1 MHMKSRTAG
10 WRFHTSIRP
19 GQRSTSTMRGNAQPG
34 SGQATRLSNCPA
46 STRQEPPFGRGTRF
60 LDNRFLEV
68 GTKNAVLGGCGAR
81 RSRDF
86 EVQTARR
93 AAYPPLRRNYL
104 KVDPPKTAFFVP
116 KLPAPLSA
124 EHRIPKSRRRW
135 LARTARRH
143 SATDSFQ
150 INDLALRAATLS
162 AKPSE
167 GAEMPENAAT
177 NATPA
182 ESQVVIPEVLSME
195 GEATFAKKAKGIA
208 QVAAGSALTAA
219 GIPMLVLP
227 GPGVAAI
234 VGGAALV
241 SRGNRNYTGRTA
253 TPLEERLD
261 EAASKAADLAA
272 NAAKRTAG
280 KAGEKA
286 KDAALKTGAIAREAT
301 EMAAAS
307 APEVAKGFARGA
319 TAAAHVASG
328 AAKSVAR
335 EAKSLF
341 TSVKRTTGA
350 AISSAKRAE
359 QGATKRSR

>member
-1 MHMKSRTAG
+1 MPRERHTPQAQSARPAPDALHARAPSPSRSFPYNAPDDPSST
-10 WRFHTSIRP
+10 
-19 GQRSTSTMRGNAQPG
+19 GQRRPTLPSFVY
-34 SGQATRLSNCPA
+34 
-46 STRQEPPFGRGTRF
+46 RQEVFELSIYVASSIAHAHEESNRGLAISHKHT
-60 LDNRFLEV
+60 
-68 GTKNAVLGGCGAR
+68 TWA
-81 RSRDF
+81 
-86 EVQTARR
+86 
-93 AAYPPLRRNYL
+93 
-104 KVDPPKTAFFVP
+104 KVDFHDA
-116 KLPAPLSA
+116 
-124 EHRIPKSRRRW
+124 W
-135 LARTARRH
+135 RH

-150 INDLALRAATLS
+150 MNDLALRAATLS

-177 NATPA
+177 DATPA
-182 ESQVVIPEVLSME
+182 ESQVVIPEVLPME

-272 NAAKRTAG
+272 NTAKRTAG
-280 KAGEKA
+280 KSGREGEGRRPQNGSYSPGSGRDGSDERSRGRKRLRARSYRSRSCRERCRKTRCSRSKA
-286 KDAALKTGAIAREAT
+286 PVHKRE
-301 EMAAAS
+301 E
-307 APEVAKGFARGA
+307 GYR
-319 TAAAHVASG
+319 
-328 AAKSVAR
+328 
-335 EAKSLF
+335 
-341 TSVKRTTGA
+341 A

>member
-1 MHMKSRTAG
+1 M
-10 WRFHTSIRP
+10 
-19 GQRSTSTMRGNAQPG
+19 
-34 SGQATRLSNCPA
+34 
-46 STRQEPPFGRGTRF
+46 
-60 LDNRFLEV
+60 
-68 GTKNAVLGGCGAR
+68 
-81 RSRDF
+81 
-86 EVQTARR
+86 
-93 AAYPPLRRNYL
+93 
-104 KVDPPKTAFFVP
+104 
-116 KLPAPLSA
+116 
-124 EHRIPKSRRRW
+124 
-135 LARTARRH
+135 
-143 SATDSFQ
+143 
-150 INDLALRAATLS
+150 NDLALRTATLS

-177 NATPA
+177 DATPT
-182 ESQVVIPEVLSME
+182 ESQVVIPEVLPME

-234 VGGAALV
+234 VGAALV

-253 TPLEERLD
+253 TPLDERLD

-272 NAAKRTAG
+272 NTAKRTAG

-286 KDAALKTGAIAREAT
+286 KDAALKTGAIAREAA
-301 EMAAAS
+301 EMAATS

-335 EAKSLF
+335 EAKPLF
-341 TSVKRTTGA
+341 TSVKRATGV

>member
-19 GQRSTSTMRGNAQPG
+19 GQRSTSTMRGDAQPG

-81 RSRDF
+81 RSHDF

-124 EHRIPKSRRRW
+124 EHCIPKSRRRW

-150 INDLALRAATLS
+150 MNDLALRTATLS

-177 NATPA
+177 DATPA
-182 ESQVVIPEVLSME
+182 ESQVVIPEVLPME

-272 NAAKRTAG
+272 NTAKRTAG

-286 KDAALKTGAIAREAT
+286 KDTALKTGAIAREAA
-301 EMAAAS
+301 EMAATS

-335 EAKSLF
+335 EAKPLF
-341 TSVKRTTGA
+341 TSVKRATGA

-359 QGATKRSR
+359 RGTTKRSR